1 MTILCLLERY
11 LSVPEL
17 SPVPFRA
24 PLRPFPW
31 HFLGVHSDSVE
42 LAPGSGCS
50 APERAAE
57 EQAAE
62 EQAPEQERPAEEQ
75 APEQERPAEEQGSK
89 QAPEQERSAGY

>member
-1 MTILCLLERY
+1 MTILCLLEPY

-17 SPVPFRA
+17 SPVPFPA

-42 LAPGSGCS
+42 LAPGFGCS

-57 EQAAE
+57 ERAAE
-62 EQAPEQERPAEEQ
+62 ERAAEERPAEEQ
-75 APEQERPAEEQGSK
+75 APEQERSAEEQGSK